1 MARISC
7 CFLLAVCFLAA
18 CHKPTNNGYTRDP
31 QGYYYKL
38 LAIGDGKQNA
48 DTASSLFC
56 SALLRTQ
63 SDSVFFN
70 STYTGAGGFYISLDP
85 AGSLSGKPHFLKMT
99 EGDSLSLMV
108 EKTCFFREYFDTLVP
123 YFLAKDS
130 LVRLDVKILRI
141 LEKDRGHAS
150 STMLDG
156 PAGDRELQ
164 ELKLIDDYLKKHYPS
179 VKMDQSGI
187 YTLEHSH
194 TALEKALPGKRIRI
208 SYSGFY
214 LNGNPVENGSQQLEF
229 TLGTPDQLVKGLNI
243 VMHTLKKGETTK
255 IIVPSRLAFGES
267 GSTNGSIPP
276 YTPLL
281 YNLTL
286 IDIK

>member
-1 MARISC
+1 MARILW
-7 CFLLAVCFLAA
+7 CFLPALCFLAA
-18 CHKPTNNGYTRDP
+18 CKESQHNGYTKSP

-38 LAIGDGKQNA
+38 LALGDGKQNA
-48 DTASSLFC
+48 DMASTLFC
-56 SALLRTQ
+56 NAVIRTQ
-63 SDSVFFN
+63 GDSVFFN
-70 STYTGAGGFYISLDP
+70 SNYSTARGFYITLHP
-85 AGSLSGKPHFLKMT
+85 AGNLSGKQHFLKMT
-99 EGDSLSLMV
+99 EGDSISLMV
-108 EKTCFFREYFDTLVP
+108 EKACFFREYFDTLVP
-123 YFLAKDS
+123 YFLEKDS
-130 LVRLDVKILRI
+130 LVKLDVKILAV
-141 LEKDRGHAS
+141 LKKDTGNAS
-150 STMLDG
+150 AKLSGD
-156 PAGDRELQ
+156 PAEDKELQ
-164 ELKLIDDYLKKHYPS
+164 ELKEIDEYLKKYYPG
-179 VKMDQSGI
+179 VRADQNGI

-194 TALEKALPGKRIRI
+194 TALEKAIPGKKARI

-214 LNGNPVENGSQQLEF
+214 LNGNPVENGGQQLEF

-243 VMHTLKKGETTK
+243 VIHTLKKGETTK